1 MTSARLAAVKVLTA
15 LERGRTTLAAELERA
30 RPEIAS
36 SRDRSLFFEIV
47 AGTVRWQAEL
57 DALLTARSRRPLT
70 SLDAN
75 VRAIVRLGA
84 YQLRH
89 LDRVPVHAVVHEAV
103 ELTRHVGHP
112 RATGFVNAVLRQL
125 WRDRNSVS
133 LPSRPAS
140 VADRDA
146 ALAYLAV
153 TLSHPRWLVERWLGR
168 YSFEDVERWCQFNN
182 TPPDVMIRA
191 AGPLAQNDLRAD
203 LEAAGVSFT
212 PGLFVK
218 GGIRLAP
225 GALGRLPAHLRTS
238 VVIQE
243 EASQI
248 VAYGVGALPG
258 ERVLDV
264 CAAPG
269 GKTVLLAASMAGSGL
284 LVAGDIRRART
295 RLLRATLTRAGVA
308 APVIQHDATRAL
320 PFGAIF
326 DRVFVDVP
334 CSGLGT
340 LRRDPD
346 LKWSRRPDE
355 LALLAAAESVILAN
369 AARVV
374 RPGGTLLYAT
384 CSSEPE
390 ENDDIVDR
398 FAGEHAQFV
407 PSPMT
412 LGDDVEGARQLI
424 DARGRLRTLPFRD
437 GLDAFFA
444 AAFLRRE

>member
-15 LERGRTTLAAELERA
+15 VERGRTTLATELERA
-30 RPEIAS
+30 RPEITA
-36 SRDRSLFFEIV
+36 SRDRSLFLEIV
-47 AGTVRWQAEL
+47 AGTLRWQAEL
-57 DALLTARSRRPLT
+57 DALLTACSQRPIA

-89 LDRVPVHAVVHEAV
+89 LDRVPVHAVVNEAV
-103 ELTRHVGHP
+103 ETTRASGHP
-112 RATGFVNAVLRQL
+112 RAAGFVNAVLRQL
-125 WRDRNSVS
+125 WRARSS
-133 LPSRPAS
+133 IRLPPRPAS
-140 VADRDA
+140 SADRDK

-153 TLSHPRWLVERWLGR
+153 TLSHPQWLAERWLTR
-168 YSFEDVERWCQFNN
+168 YSFDDVERWCQFNN

-191 AGPLAQNDLRAD
+191 AGSLRQEALRAA
-203 LEAAGVSFT
+203 LGEAGIAVT
-212 PGLFVK
+212 PGLFVRD
-218 GGIRLAP
+218 GIRLGP
-225 GALGRLPAHLRTS
+225 GALGRLPPQLRAS
-238 VVIQE
+238 VVVQE

-248 VAYGVGALPG
+248 VAHAVSARPG
-258 ERVLDV
+258 ERILDV

-269 GKTVLLAASMAGSGL
+269 GKTVLLASSMGGTGL
-284 LVAGDIRRART
+284 LVAGDVRPART
-295 RLLRATLTRAGVA
+295 RLLHATLTRAGVV
-308 APVIQHDATRAL
+308 APVIQLDASRSL
-320 PFGAIF
+320 PFDAIF

-346 LKWSRRPDE
+346 LKWTRRPDDIPI
-355 LALLAAAESVILAN
+355 LAAAESIILIN
-369 AARVV
+369 ASRVV
-374 RPGGTLLYAT
+374 RPGGVLVYAT

-390 ENDDIVDR
+390 ENDEIVDR
-398 FAGEHAQFV
+398 FAEAHPQFV
-407 PSPMT
+407 PSPIRP
-412 LGDDVEGARQLI
+412 GDGIDRAEQLV

>member
-15 LERGRTTLAAELERA
+15 VERGRTTLAAELERA
-30 RPEIAS
+30 RPEITA
-36 SRDRSLFFEIV
+36 SRDRSLFFELV
-47 AGTVRWQAEL
+47 AGTLRWQAEL
-57 DALLTARSRRPLT
+57 DALLAACSQRPLA

-75 VRAIVRLGA
+75 VRAILRLGA

-103 ELTRHVGHP
+103 ELARALGHA
-112 RATGFVNAVLRQL
+112 RAAGFVNAVLRQL
-125 WRDRNSVS
+125 WRERTAIR
-133 LPSRPAS
+133 LPTRPAS
-140 VADRDA
+140 PADRDN

-153 TLSHPRWLVERWLGR
+153 TLSHPQWLAERWLTR
-168 YSFEDVERWCQFNN
+168 YSFDEVERWCQFNN
-182 TPPDVMIRA
+182 SSPDVMIRA
-191 AGPLAQNDLRAD
+191 AGPLRQNELRVA
-203 LEAAGVSFT
+203 LEEAGVSVT

-218 GGIRLAP
+218 DGIRLAP
-225 GALGRLPAHLRTS
+225 GALGRLPPPLRAS
-238 VVIQE
+238 VVVQE

-248 VAYGVGALPG
+248 VAQAVGAQPR
-258 ERVLDV
+258 ERILDV

-269 GKTVLLAASMAGSGL
+269 GKTVLLAASMAGTGW
-284 LVAGDIRRART
+284 LVAGDVRPART

-308 APVIQHDATRAL
+308 VPVILLDASKSL

-346 LKWSRRPDE
+346 LKWTRRPDD
-355 LALLAAAESVILAN
+355 LPVFAAAESLILNN
-369 AARVV
+369 ASHVV
-374 RPGGTLLYAT
+374 RPGGTLVYAT

-390 ENDDIVDR
+390 ENDEIVDR
-398 FAGEHAQFV
+398 FGEAHPEFV
-407 PSPMT
+407 PSPLK
-412 LGDDVEGARQLI
+412 LGDEIDRAEQLV

-444 AAFLRRE
+444 ASFLRRE